1 MRRFLTLSLSVV
13 ALLAGCT
20 DSQQALRNAAPRPIL
35 VDEYSVLDDTQKGK
49 PMSDQA
55 LLRRLEEAR
64 RHYLLAMRSSERG
77 YSSEASKNFELA
89 ITILNDLITYP
100 NIYANPEF

>member
-1 MRRFLTLSLSVV
+1 MRRFLSLTIPAI
-13 ALLAGCT
+13 ALLGGCT
-20 DSQQALRNAAPRPIL
+20 DSQHALRSTAPRPIL

-49 PMSDQA
+49 PLSDQA

-77 YSSEASKNFELA
+77 YITDAAKNFESA
-89 ITILNDLITYP
+89 MTILNDLITYP
-100 NIYANPEF
+100 NIYANPE